1 MKAWEVLDSIIG
13 KYISM
18 KRDEMKS
25 RNNEKCA
32 ADLPKSYI
40 STEEIEN
47 QDLKRDNKFL
57 RDTILNLMIAGRDT
71 TSSGLKWF
79 LWLVSTHPEVE
90 RKIRDEPLSAI
101 PAEEAKKLR
110 VFQIQELGKLV
121 YLHAAMCESLRLFNP
136 PVPFQHK
143 EPLQAGILPG
153 GHFVHSKL
161 KVMFSLYAIWSQYGE
176 RIASNSSQKDGF
188 PSVRR
193 TNTSPHT
200 SGFLTDEDS
209 CCYYNP

>member
-1 MKAWEVLDSIIG
+1 
-13 KYISM
+13 
-18 KRDEMKS
+18 
-25 RNNEKCA
+25 
-32 ADLPKSYI
+32 
-40 STEEIEN
+40 
-47 QDLKRDNKFL
+47 
-57 RDTILNLMIAGRDT
+57 MIAGRDT

-79 LWLVSTHPEVE
+79 PWLVSTHPEVE
-90 RKIRDEPLSAI
+90 RKIRDELLSAI

-188 PSVRR
+188 PSMKTVAA
-193 TNTSPHT
+193 TIIHNFKVEVIEGNKISPNCSVILYMKHGLKVKI
-200 SGFLTDEDS
+200 S
-209 CCYYNP
+209 